1 MAGKSAVQ
9 IVGLPEVEKKLDT
22 LAQGARTAQQKPV
35 YVGTK
40 LFYGKFQERG
50 TRRGVRPVR
59 FLERAAQT
67 IRSTANRILAGK
79 LESGDVLSA
88 LVELARKA
96 RGLAAGKAPS
106 ARGKLRRSIKVQV
119 GGTLRRSGR

>member
-1 MAGKSAVQ
+1 MAGVTTKG
-9 IVGLPEVEKKLDT
+9 IPEAQRALDT
-22 LAQGARTAQQKPV
+22 LAKGVAAARNKPV
-35 YVGTK
+35 YVGTT
-40 LFYGKFQERG
+40 LFYGRFQEQG
-50 TRRGVRPVR
+50 TRRGVRPTR
-59 FLERAAQT
+59 FLERAAQS
-67 IRSTANRILAGK
+67 IKSTARRILAGT
-79 LESGDVLSA
+79 LESGDILAA